1 MKGFEDSYF
10 INRLEEGKYTSLML
24 MAHNAYWCQLERF
37 QKLFSNFKLSI
48 FGSGTSYARM
58 RKNDIPK
65 DADFILLD
73 TGDFYSEYEYF
84 FAKDLAK
91 NISNKKNKRVTFGY
105 LYVIPEEDRID
116 KGMSC
121 EFKITSIKNN
131 DIDEENISIASHGGL
146 LELADMIV
154 KTHECLENQKD
165 LKYHK

>member
-10 INRLEEGKYTSLML
+10 INRLEEGKYISLML

-37 QKLFSNFKLSI
+37 QKPFSNFKLSI

-73 TGDFYSEYEYF
+73 TGDFYNEYEYF
-84 FAKDLAK
+84 FAKDLAN

-105 LYVIPEEDRID
+105 LYVIPAEERID
-116 KGMSC
+116 KSISC
-121 EFKITSIKNN
+121 EFKITSIKNEE
-131 DIDEENISIASHGGL
+131 IDEEKISVASHNGL
-146 LELADMIV
+146 LELVDMIV
-154 KTHECLENQKD
+154 KTHNDLENQKD
-165 LKYHK
+165 LKYNK